1 MEKIEEFFS
10 ANPQV
15 FGLLFALVGV
25 AGLLAA
31 IFDWG
36 WLFKKDVSGV
46 TYGLKKIDGWIN
58 MFGRRTARIAVGVGS
73 VVLIAAGTVWFYIY
87 AYHL

>member
-1 MEKIEEFFS
+1 MEKIEEWFS
-10 ANPQV
+10 TNPQV
-15 FGLLFALVGV
+15 FGIVFALVGV

-46 TYGLKKIDGWIN
+46 TYSLKKIDGWIRACLK
-58 MFGRRTARIAVGVGS
+58 FSTLALFRSFRPVFHPLRS
-73 VVLIAAGTVWFYIY
+73 P
-87 AYHL
+87 